1 MNADELLSLISY
13 GESEVLEFKLDSV
26 RNEHLARELGAL
38 ANYRG
43 GWLVLGIS
51 DKREVVGLT
60 RTDNEERIQ
69 NLCYAFEPPLHVE
82 VRQVTVQARSVLTVH
97 LMGNYDIVCPIM
109 IYT

>member
-43 GWLVLGIS
+43 GLLVLGIS
-51 DKREVVGLT
+51 CKRGGGGVT
-60 RTDNEERIQ
+60 RGGNE
-69 NLCYAFEPPLHVE
+69 
-82 VRQVTVQARSVLTVH
+82 
-97 LMGNYDIVCPIM
+97 GGG
-109 IYT
+109 